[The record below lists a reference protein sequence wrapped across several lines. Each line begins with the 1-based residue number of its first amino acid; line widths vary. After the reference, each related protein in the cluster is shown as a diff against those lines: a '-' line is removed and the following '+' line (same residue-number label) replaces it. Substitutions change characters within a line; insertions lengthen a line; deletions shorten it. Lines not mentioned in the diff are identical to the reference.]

1 MIKPNFHLSLKAHFS
16 VTYIFTERIPFPK
29 TDLMF
34 VVSAQASNSL
44 SFMKDVISDIMQNY
58 STNLIHY
65 AVVMYGD
72 EPSVVLKFSDGVTD
86 PDQLVSFVKS
96 ASTVTGL
103 PALDKALQKAKQL
116 FIEDDAVR
124 PDARKVLVVITD
136 DDSSG
141 DNEVA
146 KGIAEDLKDKLV
158 TIITV
163 AVGDDADQKE
173 LEDLTPTDGDS
184 LNTTID
190 EDPGNVGKEIMETC
204 FEGMQSLWFQPV
216 INSQECQK

>member
-1 MIKPNFHLSLKAHFS
+1 
-16 VTYIFTERIPFPK
+16 
-29 TDLMF
+29 MF

-86 PDQLVSFVKS
+86 PDELVSLVKS
-96 ASTVTGL
+96 ASTVPGL

-136 DDSSG
+136 DKSSG

-184 LNTTID
+184 LNTTIV

-204 FEGMQSLWFQPV
+204 FEGMQIFMVSTL
-216 INSQECQK
+216 N